1 MLPAM
6 MALTVLSVAV
16 TLVSVAR
23 AAYETSSF
31 ELLNDIEA
39 VSDQDFYQ
47 QGRYSESQVALGQ
60 ALFFDKIL
68 SGNQN
73 VSCSSCHDPRLGTS
87 DAIAL
92 SLGEGAEGLGPDRR
106 VLPDQPISDRVPRN
120 SQALYFLG
128 AREFDRLFHDGR
140 VSKDPN
146 NNWDSGF
153 WSPAREVATAV
164 ALDELDGA
172 DGAWALLARRLQA
185 IPEYVERFRAAYAHI
200 EKAEDISFV
209 DAANA
214 IAAFEAVAFRADLS
228 PFDEFLR
235 DRDPLALSLQARRGM
250 ALFYGE
256 ANCAACH
263 SGKFQ
268 TDQDFHAIGMPQ
280 IGPGKSDGWDTSYWQ
295 ATGYM
300 ARLEDHGRAR
310 ETARPRDK
318 FAFRT
323 PTLRNVALTAPYGHS
338 GAYNTLEEVIAHHID
353 PVAALDAYRT
363 EEAALPKVEHVIE
376 TTVTGSQLI
385 YKPVNPARL
394 DDFQK
399 RDTWVMNSMAQRN
412 AIAQA
417 SELEPVKLSAGE
429 IADLVAFMNALTDPR
444 FVDPADLVPDR
455 VPSGLAID
463 HPRNTY
469 AMSHLSKRYAH

>member
-1 MLPAM
+1 
-6 MALTVLSVAV
+6 
-16 TLVSVAR
+16 
-23 AAYETSSF
+23 
-31 ELLNDIEA
+31 
-39 VSDQDFYQ
+39 
-47 QGRYSESQVALGQ
+47 
-60 ALFFDKIL
+60 
-68 SGNQN
+68 
-73 VSCSSCHDPRLGTS
+73 
-87 DAIAL
+87 
-92 SLGEGAEGLGPDRR
+92 

-153 WSPAREVATAV
+153 WSPAREQLPAGLDNVLAVQAMFPVTSAVEMAGQKGENLVATAV